1 MVLSNYKLTG
11 QDQNINGHFSMT
23 RSHFDES
30 ESGTSTAAKNFRGN
44 KFESDDEFIQK
55 SGDFNKQ
62 AK

>member
-44 KFESDDEFIQK
+44 KFESDDEFI
-55 SGDFNKQ
+55 
-62 AK
+62 